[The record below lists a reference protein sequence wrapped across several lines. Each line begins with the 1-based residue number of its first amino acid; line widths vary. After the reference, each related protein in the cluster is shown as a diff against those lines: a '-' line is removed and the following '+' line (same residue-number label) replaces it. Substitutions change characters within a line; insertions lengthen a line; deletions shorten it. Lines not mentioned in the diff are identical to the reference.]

1 MGSSFKG
8 VDLFGSGPHR
18 FSLDRQGHLVISAFG
33 GFGDFSPDTF
43 PIGLV
48 ELEVVVTGR
57 LVAASESA
65 LWTRRDAIVAQ
76 FEDSFEPTP
85 GALVDQAGR
94 SFADMVIFDYVED
107 DRVDRGRAWSVGYE
121 ARFRRFADLSGSRFS
136 GSGSGSGGGGS

>member
-18 FSLDRQGHLVISAFG
+18 FSLDRQGHLVVSAFG

-57 LVAASESA
+57 LVASGESA
-65 LWTRRDAIVAQ
+65 LWTLRDAIVAQ
-76 FEDSFEPTP
+76 LEDSFTPTP
-85 GALVDQAGR
+85 GVLVDHAGR

-107 DRVDRGRAWSVGYE
+107 DRVDRGRAWSLGYE
-121 ARFRRFADLSGSRFS
+121 ARFRRFADLSGLRFARA
-136 GSGSGSGGGGS
+136 GGGGA